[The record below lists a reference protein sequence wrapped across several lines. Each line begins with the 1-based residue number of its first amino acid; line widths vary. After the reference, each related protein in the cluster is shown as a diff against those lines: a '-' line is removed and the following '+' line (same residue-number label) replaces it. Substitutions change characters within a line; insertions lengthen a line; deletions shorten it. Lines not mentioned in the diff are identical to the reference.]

1 MKFEAFFSRTFFLDV
16 GHRLTL
22 DLRSLPEEKSAKYQ
36 IHAGFPQFEAALEQL
51 IRQGDPT
58 VISKAIN
65 DSYNKEDKLY
75 PAGTVSFDAKQI
87 ESFLQFE
94 IF

>member
-16 GHRLTL
+16 RHTLTL
-22 DLRSLPEEKSAKYQ
+22 DLRSLSGEKSLKYQ

-51 IRQGDPT
+51 IRQGDASI
-58 VISKAIN
+58 ISKAIN
-65 DSYNKEDKLY
+65 DSYVKEDKLY
-75 PAGTVSFDAKQI
+75 PAGTVSFDADQLQ
-87 ESFLQFE
+87 SFLQFE